1 MARTT
6 RRPRA
11 ATTTRQKTTTR
22 RKTATGRKTAT
33 RPKTA
38 TGPSSRAKQATEI
51 ATWEDDPGDPSQ
63 PSPATITAPVPN
75 LSAQPLPSR
84 IAGTAPP
91 ASLYPTGSAPFR
103 YYAAAAALR
112 RTADF
117 WGSVVD
123 GPISWQIGKVLPVVL
138 DDGVDL
144 NAFYTRGGFGDG
156 PGLHFFHEAVSG
168 RTYFSGESPD
178 VVCHEMGHAVLD
190 ALRPQLFDAQTIE
203 AAAFHESF
211 GDMSAIL
218 SALQVETFRQEV
230 LSETGGV
237 LNRSSRLSR
246 LAEQLGAAI
255 RVQHPD
261 AVDSDCLRNA
271 ANSFFYRDPQTLPPS
286 APANQLSSEPHSF
299 SRVFTAAFL
308 DVLAAMFKSA
318 SPNGTADDLA
328 ATASDAA
335 RLLVRSIAAAPVVP
349 DYFSQVAA
357 HMVDAGEQAPF
368 NGKYREVLK
377 AAFVRRGVIS
387 LHGATAVTVPKPRTR
402 RPVAAFAQVE
412 PSAELPMA
420 TIAASQFGLAEMT
433 LKVFTPEE
441 PKQFAVTSSS
451 LQLGPVEPRS
461 PQNAAEAFTEDLFQ
475 RGRVDL
481 ADHGHP
487 QAGFMHPFTKKTHVI
502 VRESGSLVL
511 RRRTFDCGFD

>member
-6 RRPRA
+6 RRPHA
-11 ATTTRQKTTTR
+11 ATTTSRKTTTR
-22 RKTATGRKTAT
+22 RKRATTPGSTT
-33 RPKTA
+33 RQT
-38 TGPSSRAKQATEI
+38 TVI
-51 ATWEDDPGDPSQ
+51 AAWEDDPGDPTQ
-63 PSPATITAPVPN
+63 PSPATITSPVPN

-117 WGSVVD
+117 WGSIVD

-138 DDGVDL
+138 DDGEDL

-156 PGLHFFHEAVSG
+156 PGLHFFHQAVSG

-218 SALQVETFRQEV
+218 SALQEESFRQEV
-230 LSETGGV
+230 LRETDGV

-255 RVQHPD
+255 RMQHPD
-261 AVDSDCLRNA
+261 AVDADCLRNA

-286 APANQLSSEPHSF
+286 APASQLSSEPHSF

-308 DVLAAMFKSA
+308 DVLAAMFKSVSA
-318 SPNGTADDLA
+318 NGTADDLA
-328 ATASDAA
+328 ATAGDAA
-335 RLLVRSIAAAPVVP
+335 RLLVRSVAAAPVVP
-349 DYFSQVAA
+349 DYFSQIGA

-368 NGKYREVLK
+368 NGKYRDLLK
-377 AAFVRRGVIS
+377 AAFVRRGILS
-387 LHGATAVTVPKPRTR
+387 LHGATAVIVPKPRTR
-402 RPVAAFAQVE
+402 RPLATFAQVA
-412 PSAELPMA
+412 PSAELPLA
-420 TIAASQFGLAEMT
+420 TIAAGQYGLADMT
-433 LKVFTPEE
+433 LKVFTAEE

-487 QAGFMHPFTKKTHVI
+487 QAGFMHPSTKKTHVI